1 MKTGKHLRYI
11 IQLNI
16 ITVFVVMMF
25 FSCENSIQVI
35 HEITQ
40 RDTLADVSADT
51 ITYFRSDSGRV
62 KMRLEA
68 PTMNRYEGNNPSLE
82 FPDGFEAFFYD
93 SVMEITSR
101 IRANYG
107 ISYENIKLL
116 EARNDVEVENYETQ
130 ERLNTESLFWD
141 QRKRIIFTR
150 AFVKITSPDKVIFGD
165 SLVATEGFDQR
176 TIHNMRGTLEIE
188 EETQD

>member
-1 MKTGKHLRYI
+1 
-11 IQLNI
+11 
-16 ITVFVVMMF
+16 MMF

>member
-1 MKTGKHLRYI
+1 VKTGYHLRYI
-11 IQLNI
+11 IQFNI
-16 ITVFVVMMF
+16 IATFVVMMF
-25 FSCENSIQVI
+25 FSCENSLQVI

-68 PTMNRYEGNNPSLE
+68 PAMNRYEGNNPSLE
-82 FPDGFEAFFYD
+82 FPNGFEAFFFD
-93 SVMEITSR
+93 SAMQITSR

-165 SLVATEGFDQR
+165 SLVANEGFDQR

-188 EETQD
+188 EEAQE